1 MSTKGQAY
9 LGMDGPCRFGNVPTE
24 HSYWQPHSKGQVRL
38 KMRWLDQGIQRTGVP
53 IGGWGHIKPQLDR
66 GSVIS
71 LLVTVGAES
80 ACAALHT
87 YAMRCRCATRART
100 PIPADGWPRR
110 RRVGDLRA
118 RTDLLIMATRGLVLP
133 NVPSRQGGA
142 HIGRAL
148 VRSWDMSLVNPSH
161 PAPENSIL
169 PRTTS
174 LMNAIEFRG
183 YEPDLRRTRSRRSE
197 DDGAERAGSDLKSP
211 A

>member
-9 LGMDGPCRFGNVPTE
+9 LGMNGPCHSGNVPTE
-24 HSYWQPHSKGQVRL
+24 HSYWQPQGKGQVRL
-38 KMRWLDQGIQRTGVP
+38 KMLSLDQGIQRAGVP
-53 IGGWGHIKPQLDR
+53 IGGWEHIKPQLDR

-100 PIPADGWPRR
+100 PIPADGWPRG

-133 NVPSRQGGA
+133 SMARISAGP
-142 HIGRAL
+142 
-148 VRSWDMSLVNPSH
+148 WFD
-161 PAPENSIL
+161 
-169 PRTTS
+169 
-174 LMNAIEFRG
+174 RG
-183 YEPDLRRTRSRRSE
+183 T
-197 DDGAERAGSDLKSP
+197 
-211 A
+211 